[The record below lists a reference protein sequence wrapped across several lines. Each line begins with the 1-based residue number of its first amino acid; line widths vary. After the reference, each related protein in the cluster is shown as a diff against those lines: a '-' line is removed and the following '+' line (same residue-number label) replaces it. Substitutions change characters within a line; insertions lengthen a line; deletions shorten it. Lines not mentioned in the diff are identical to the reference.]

1 MNDRQERQPL
11 KTVSFKEESSQDKV
25 NESILKLTQMM
36 ERHFQLAEKQDNES
50 RGRSRRREREEIVG
64 IGDLDHMIDPAHMID
79 QVHMIDPRVERG
91 QIVEIEVGIEVIEMI
106 GVVGTKV
113 EIRVQETRETI
124 QVQDIP
130 QVCIVTI
137 VK

>member
-1 MNDRQERQPL
+1 
-11 KTVSFKEESSQDKV
+11 
-25 NESILKLTQMM
+25 
-36 ERHFQLAEKQDNES
+36 
-50 RGRSRRREREEIVG
+50 
-64 IGDLDHMIDPAHMID
+64 MIDPVHMID
-79 QVHMIDPRVERG
+79 QRVERD

>member
-1 MNDRQERQPL
+1 M
-11 KTVSFKEESSQDKV
+11 TVEVEVEE
-25 NESILKLTQMM
+25 EI
-36 ERHFQLAEKQDNES
+36 
-50 RGRSRRREREEIVG
+50 EEIVG
-64 IGDLDHMIDPAHMID
+64 IGDLDHMIDPVHMID
-79 QVHMIDPRVERG
+79 QVHMIDPRVERD

-113 EIRVQETRETI
+113 EIRVQEIRETI

>member
-1 MNDRQERQPL
+1 MERQ
-11 KTVSFKEESSQDKV
+11 
-25 NESILKLTQMM
+25 
-36 ERHFQLAEKQDNES
+36 FQLAAKKRMTVEVEV
-50 RGRSRRREREEIVG
+50 GEEIEEIVG
-64 IGDLDHMIDPAHMID
+64 IGDLDHMID
-79 QVHMIDPRVERG
+79 QVHMIDQRVERE

>member
-1 MNDRQERQPL
+1 M
-11 KTVSFKEESSQDKV
+11 TVEVEVGEE
-25 NESILKLTQMM
+25 I
-36 ERHFQLAEKQDNES
+36 
-50 RGRSRRREREEIVG
+50 EEIVG

-79 QVHMIDPRVERG
+79 QVHMIGQRVERD

-106 GVVGTKV
+106 GVVETEV

>member
-1 MNDRQERQPL
+1 MIVE
-11 KTVSFKEESSQDKV
+11 VGVEE
-25 NESILKLTQMM
+25 
-36 ERHFQLAEKQDNES
+36 
-50 RGRSRRREREEIVG
+50 EREEIVG
-64 IGDLDHMIDPAHMID
+64 IGDLDHMIEPAHMID
-79 QVHMIDPRVERG
+79 HVHMINQRVERG
-91 QIVEIEVGIEVIEMI
+91 QIVKIEVGIEVIEMI
-106 GVVGTKV
+106 GVVGIKV

>member
-1 MNDRQERQPL
+1 M
-11 KTVSFKEESSQDKV
+11 TVKV
-25 NESILKLTQMM
+25 EV
-36 ERHFQLAEKQDNES
+36 
-50 RGRSRRREREEIVG
+50 GEEIVG
-64 IGDLDHMIDPAHMID
+64 IGDLDHMIGPVHMTD
-79 QVHMIDPRVERG
+79 QVHMIDQRVERG

-113 EIRVQETRETI
+113 ETRVQETRETI

>member
-1 MNDRQERQPL
+1 M
-11 KTVSFKEESSQDKV
+11 TVDIEVGEE
-25 NESILKLTQMM
+25 I
-36 ERHFQLAEKQDNES
+36 
-50 RGRSRRREREEIVG
+50 EEIVG

-79 QVHMIDPRVERG
+79 QVHMIGQRVERD
-91 QIVEIEVGIEVIEMI
+91 QIAEIEVGTEVIEMI
-106 GVVGTKV
+106 GVVEIKV
-113 EIRVQETRETI
+113 GIKIQETRETI